1 MVRSRPK
8 SMGSVMKESAG
19 GASLKG
25 RLVEQDATDLAVAIR
40 QRTVSAS
47 EVLEAHIAQIEEVN
61 PRLNALVLDQF
72 EQARTRATKIDAQ
85 LASGTGSCRDEH
97 LQPLLGV
104 PVTIKEMFDLKGTPT
119 TVGLADRRRRLVTRD
134 AVTVGRL
141 KQAGAVVLGK
151 SNVPQLGMLPET
163 DNPVYGRTNN
173 PLDTDRTCGG
183 SSGGDAALLAAHAT
197 PLALASDGAG
207 SIRMP
212 SHFCGVCGFKPTGSR
227 LSMEGHWL
235 STNWPHDWAQ
245 PGPMARSARDLLL
258 AYGVLCGETSER
270 IYGEVRDDRER
281 PLLDAQPERPRRVGI
296 FSSLDLLPAGPTAHR
311 AVSMLSD
318 KLRALGM
325 EPVPV
330 ELRHAQECWDLFLA
344 VFYAE
349 GLRDMRRQSRGQRLD
364 WRVKQAFI
372 NAKLPRLTRPIV
384 SWLAGTFGQT
394 RISRLMKTLNRPQRS
409 AAEYCGLMLRV
420 HAMRRSFERWMDRES
435 LDFLAGPV
443 APGPAFPHGDFYASF
458 MLAYTGIFNVL
469 AMPVG
474 SIPITQVTADDVTNW
489 AASLGQPRDWCEQ
502 SLAKA
507 NVGSEG
513 LPFSIQ
519 IVGKWWDDR
528 RVLELLGQL
537 DRAE

>member
-1 MVRSRPK
+1 
-8 SMGSVMKESAG
+8 MGSFMNESAS

-25 RLVEQDATDLAVAIR
+25 ALVEQEAVDLAAAIR
-40 QRTVSAS
+40 QRTVSAV

-61 PRLNALVLDQF
+61 PQLNALVVEQF
-72 EQARTRATKIDAQ
+72 EQARTRANQIDAQ
-85 LASGTGSCRDEH
+85 LASGAGSHADEGC
-97 LQPLLGV
+97 QPLLGV

-134 AVTVGRL
+134 AVTVRRL

-173 PLDTDRTCGG
+173 PHDTDRTCGG

-212 SHFCGVCGFKPTGSR
+212 SHFCGVTGFKPTGGR

-258 AYGVLCGETSER
+258 AYDVLCGKTTER
-270 IYGEVRDDRER
+270 VYGEVRDERER
-281 PLLDAQPERPRRVGI
+281 ERSTLDARAGRPQRVGI
-296 FSSLDLLPAGPTAHR
+296 FSSLDLLPAGPTARR

-318 KLRALGM
+318 KLEALGM

-330 ELRHAQECWDLFLA
+330 ELRHAQECWDLFLSI
-344 VFYAE
+344 FYAE

-364 WRVKQAFI
+364 WRVRQAFM
-372 NAKLPRLTRPIV
+372 NAKLPRVTRPVV
-384 SWLAGTFGQT
+384 SWLASTFGQP
-394 RISRLMKTLNRPQRS
+394 RIARLMKTLNRPHRS

-420 HAMRRSFERWMDRES
+420 QAMRRSFERWMERES

-443 APGPAFPHGDFYASF
+443 GPAPAFPHGDFYASF

-469 AMPVG
+469 AMPAG
-474 SIPITQVTADDVTNW
+474 AIPITQVTPDDVTNW
-489 AASLGQPRDWCEQ
+489 AASLGKPRDWCEQ

-507 NVGSEG
+507 NAGSEG
-513 LPFSIQ
+513 LPFSVQ
-519 IVGKWWDDR
+519 IIGKWWDDR
-528 RVLELLGQL
+528 RVLEILGQL
-537 DRAE
+537 DREK